1 MEFAVYSLITMLV
14 AAAMYWCSVQSGRRP
29 GTPLSGW
36 FRYREA
42 PTAPPAEGK
51 VIAPLAS
58 PPGAWRRPR

>member
-1 MEFAVYSLITMLV
+1 MLI

-42 PTAPPAEGK
+42 TTAPPADGK
-51 VIAPLAS
+51 TVAHAAPPA
-58 PPGAWRRPR
+58 PRAWRRPS